1 MPRLSQMRW
10 HIIRNFRFLFGFRI
24 THYTHYL
31 YPFIFLRYGSG
42 FVNNGAI
49 DLLGTQYEHISQK
62 RELILNLLQN
72 RLCL

>member
-1 MPRLSQMRW
+1 
-10 HIIRNFRFLFGFRI
+10 
-24 THYTHYL
+24 L

-62 RELILNLLQN
+62 RELILNVLQN